1 MFGAYRT
8 MLAVW
13 VVAHHLVGIPA
24 IGGYAVF
31 AFFTLSGFLMTTVMH
46 KTYGYD
52 RHGAKNYAIN
62 RMLRLYP
69 MYWVTALLSVISIAV
84 IGEPFSSQYHS
95 ALRIPSSPQE
105 VLTNGSMIYPTLF
118 PYEYEP
124 RLSPPT
130 WALTLEIFFYACIAA
145 GISKTVLRTY
155 LWVALSMLYF
165 AMTYWGG
172 LDYAHRYGSI
182 FAASLPFSLGALL
195 YFKKEAFYQLLK
207 RARFSHPMVVMAA
220 YVANAFV
227 FMLNAYYTPFDASKL
242 INEIG
247 IYTNIILSL
256 AAIIALLYRGKEFF
270 NRKTDKFL
278 GDFSY
283 PLYLLHWPCGL
294 IAAFLIF
301 SSPSHGFT
309 YEGIIVFLVALP
321 LSLLIS
327 FLLIK
332 TVDERVEL
340 LRDRNKKHDA
350 GAKTVE

>member
-8 MLAVW
+8 MLAIW
-13 VVAHHLVGIPA
+13 VVAHHLVGIPT

-52 RHGAKNYAIN
+52 WNGVKGYALN

-69 MYWVTALLSVISIAV
+69 MYWVTALLSAVSIAV
-84 IGEPFSSQYHS
+84 IGEQFSSQFHS
-95 ALRIPSSPQE
+95 ALRIPSSLQE
-105 VLTNGSMIYPTLF
+105 IVANGTMLYPALF
-118 PYEYEP
+118 PYEFEP

-145 GISKTVLRTY
+145 GISKTVRRTY
-155 LWVALSMLYF
+155 IWVSLSVLYYV
-165 AMTYWGG
+165 MTYWGE

-195 YFKKEAFYQLLK
+195 YFKKESYFHRLK
-207 RARFSHPMVVMAA
+207 RARFSHPMVVVSI
-220 YVANAFV
+220 YIANAVV
-227 FMLNAYYTPFDASKL
+227 FMLNAYYTPFEASNL

-247 IYTNIILSL
+247 IYTNIALSL
-256 AAIIALLYRGKEFF
+256 AVIITLLYRGKEIF
-270 NRKTDKFL
+270 NRTTDKFL

-283 PLYLLHWPCGL
+283 PLYLIHWPCGL
-294 IAAFLIF
+294 LAAFFLF
-301 SSPSHGFT
+301 SSPVHGFT
-309 YEGIIVFLVALP
+309 REGAFVFLVALP
-321 LSLLIS
+321 LSLVIS

-332 TVDERVEL
+332 AIDEKVEL
-340 LRDRNKKHDA
+340 LRDRNKKHEA
-350 GAKTVE
+350 VAKPLE